1 MTPVTQLMM
10 VPSTQTLPLPVPK
23 SGMRRSLKCSVECT
37 LFVTGFLP
45 GSEEDLQLH
54 TNGIFNQGSCLAHQ
68 EVPVPDGNVG
78 GRER

>member
-23 SGMRRSLKCSVECT
+23 SGMRRSAKCSVECT

-45 GSEEDLQLH
+45 CSKEDLQLY
-54 TNGIFNQGSCLAHQ
+54 TNHILNQVPPWHQ
-68 EVPVPDGNVG
+68 AVLFPMG
-78 GRER
+78 